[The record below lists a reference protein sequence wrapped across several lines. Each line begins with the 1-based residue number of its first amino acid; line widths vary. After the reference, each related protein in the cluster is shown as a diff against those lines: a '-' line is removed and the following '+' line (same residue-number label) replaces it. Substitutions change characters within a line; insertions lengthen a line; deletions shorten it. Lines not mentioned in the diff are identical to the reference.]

1 MTNRST
7 SPEVAVSTSGPEPGR
22 RAGRVLDDLGDW
34 SAGSGPIYRRLARAL
49 AGAVERGTLPAGA
62 RLPSERAL
70 ARRLQLSRGTVLA
83 AYDGLAAEGL
93 IERRH
98 GSGTY
103 VAAPGSTT
111 TTGSALPPDREGGS
125 LVHHLTEAGGT
136 SPAPAHLV
144 DLSLSVVAS
153 ADHLPLPRL
162 TPAALRR
169 AEPATGYAPWG
180 LRELREVLARR
191 LTADGMATH
200 PDQVVVTSGA
210 QQALAVAA
218 ACWVRPGDTVVC
230 EDPAYPGALAAFR
243 QAGARLVG
251 VPVDDHGVVV
261 EALAGALQAAPA
273 LVYLQPDVHSPT
285 GAVLAERRRRAVAD
299 LVRSA
304 RVPLVEDRAL
314 ADTAWSRPP
323 APIAAAVPRHSI
335 ALVGSLSK
343 SLWGGLR
350 LGWLRAPEPL
360 AQRLVRVK
368 ATMDLGSSV
377 PSQLLAT
384 ALLTDPDIEEVLRR
398 RRRTLRARTEHLAG
412 ALREHVPGWRWR
424 MPAGGL
430 SLWVRLPGGAD
441 GDAFA
446 RVAGQ
451 AGVAVAGPAG
461 LTVDGG
467 PDDHVRLAVD
477 LPEPVLD
484 LAAARLGEAWRRWPE
499 TR

>member
-7 SPEVAVSTSGPEPGR
+7 SREVVGAAAGSGAAR
-22 RAGRVLDDLGDW
+22 RAGRLLDDLGDW
-34 SAGSGPIYRRLARAL
+34 AGGTGPVYGRLARAL
-49 AGAVERGTLPAGA
+49 AGAVERGTLPAGD

-70 ARRLQLSRGTVLA
+70 AGRLHVSRGTVLA
-83 AYDGLAAEGL
+83 AYDRLAAEGL
-93 IERRH
+93 VERRH

-103 VAAPGSTT
+103 VATPGTPAT
-111 TTGSALPPDREGGS
+111 ARPVLPPDREGGT
-125 LVHHLTEAGGT
+125 LVHHLAEAGGT
-136 SPAPAHLV
+136 GSAPADLV
-144 DLSLSVVAS
+144 DLSLSVVGS
-153 ADHLPLPRL
+153 AGHLPLPRL
-162 TPAALRR
+162 TPARLRR
-169 AEPATGYAPWG
+169 ADPATGYAPWG
-180 LRELREVLARR
+180 LRDLRAVLARR
-191 LTADGMATH
+191 LTTDGLPTG
-200 PDQVVVTSGA
+200 PDQIVVTSGA

-218 ACWVRPGDTVVC
+218 ACWIRPGDTVVC

-251 VPVDDHGVVV
+251 VPVDEHGVVV
-261 EALAGALQAAPA
+261 GALAAALERAPA

-285 GAVLAERRRRAVAD
+285 GVVLGERRRRAIAE
-299 LVRSA
+299 LVSVA

-323 APIAAAVPRHSI
+323 APIAAAAPRHSI
-335 ALVGSLSK
+335 AVVGSLSK

-350 LGWLRAPEPL
+350 LGWVRAPEPL

-384 ALLTDPDIEEVLRR
+384 ALLSDPGIEEVLRA
-398 RRRTLRARTEHLAG
+398 RRRTLQARTEHLAG
-412 ALREHVPGWRWR
+412 ALRAHVPGWRWR

-430 SLWVRLPGGAD
+430 SLWVTLPGAAD

-446 RVAGQ
+446 RMAGQ

-461 LTVDGG
+461 LRVDGG

-477 LPEPVLD
+477 IPEPLLD
-484 LAAARLGEAWRRWPE
+484 VAAARLGAAWRRWS
-499 TR
+499 